1 MFRGSFDRAAAQAVA
16 GVAVTTLSTLMD
28 KSLLQRQG
36 VGRYRIHELVRQFS
50 AERSTS
56 GTTEESIDDR
66 HAAHFLSFAE
76 QAEQELIGARQA
88 VWLESLRR
96 DLDNLRAALT
106 WFLRQGEIER
116 ALRLAAALRMFWYHW
131 GYWTEGQHWLE
142 EGLAR
147 ADGAAP
153 EIRATALHALG
164 MLVEQQSQTERAMR
178 LLDQSLALFR
188 ELGDSLGSLR
198 VLNTLG
204 GVASR
209 QGHYHESAAYYQQ
222 ALDFYR
228 QLGDRERGAVVLHN
242 LAKAT
247 RFQGRFGLAR
257 ERYEE
262 ALALH
267 RELGHAEGAAVTLLD
282 LGSLSLDED
291 RFVEAESRLEES
303 LGASRELGLQ
313 PWIAYACWQLGRLHR
328 KQEQLDRARTYL
340 VESMTLARSLGD
352 AFLGLNL
359 LGEIANLA
367 VATCDTEWA
376 VTLRSAEMALQVQ
389 LGILLPPMYR
399 VEDEETMAQARAV
412 LNEETF
418 AGAWKRG
425 QGMSLEEAGA
435 RALDQKAHPQP
446 SGALDLA
453 RE

>member
-1 MFRGSFDRAAAQAVA
+1 
-16 GVAVTTLSTLMD
+16 
-28 KSLLQRQG
+28 
-36 VGRYRIHELVRQFS
+36 
-50 AERSTS
+50 
-56 GTTEESIDDR
+56 
-66 HAAHFLSFAE
+66 
-76 QAEQELIGARQA
+76 
-88 VWLESLRR
+88 
-96 DLDNLRAALT
+96 
-106 WFLRQGEIER
+106 
-116 ALRLAAALRMFWYHW
+116 MFWYHW

-247 RFQGRFGLAR
+247 RFQG
-257 ERYEE
+257 
-262 ALALH
+262 
-267 RELGHAEGAAVTLLD
+267 
-282 LGSLSLDED
+282 GSGWHGSATRRRSHFIVSWGMRRSRRDTPRSRLLSLDED

-352 AFLGLNL
+352 AFLVSIFWG
-359 LGEIANLA
+359 
-367 VATCDTEWA
+367 D
-376 VTLRSAEMALQVQ
+376 R
-389 LGILLPPMYR
+389 
-399 VEDEETMAQARAV
+399 
-412 LNEETF
+412 
-418 AGAWKRG
+418 
-425 QGMSLEEAGA
+425 
-435 RALDQKAHPQP
+435 
-446 SGALDLA
+446 
-453 RE
+453 